1 MILRIAK
8 YNRIIAS
15 ALCMAFCLYTS
26 PAVIYASEIN
36 QTGVPFTTATTIN
49 QNNNIFNIS
58 TNTTNAAGNIGIN
71 TFGRFNVSQGD
82 IVNLNLINAQNKL
95 VNLIFDS
102 SASQIDGIV
111 NSYMNGQ
118 IGGNVLFANPNGFV
132 VGSTGVFNV
141 GSLTLITPTESF
153 MKSLFS
159 GDKTNPD
166 IVNENLDSLITF
178 NMNGSDYL
186 LLGGGKDTKIKL
198 MPAPITINGKINSG
212 GGIDL
217 LNGGQEINI
226 GNGAELNANMN
237 FSVSEGVVTATPKE
251 NVTPTPVEKTY
262 DEAGKL
268 VNQKYKLAMDGGNG
282 IVIASQNTAQNRDY
296 LSSIV
301 NIDGKVN
308 ANGANVFAQ
317 TEIYNIDKAENV
329 STSLINVKS
338 NGDIQG
344 YDVALNAIAQAKDL
358 DSDVL
363 GAIESDTWLNY
374 LRPEEWIDA
383 VIDDFVHLGSLK
395 TKVTV
400 ESGAK
405 ITAADD
411 ISINSISL
419 LDFSPL
425 LPYTAPTFAFGYWD
439 FDSETETKVKSGASL
454 TAGKNLDVKALT
466 DFHMFN
472 EIKSSSLIEV
482 VDVKHKLGRLG
493 SYTLNLSL
501 INTINKAVIENGAN
515 LNVAKDINVIA
526 SMLRDYS
533 NQTKNGLI
541 PVVDRNRGSAG
552 VAIGIYSL
560 SSDNEAIMNADANIN
575 GGLTVLADYIGK
587 IDSSVQAASYAAG
600 EDGDFGAVGRI
611 VNSLLGGIQKLTP
624 VFETLKTSRAARAD
638 AIFNNIATTGA
649 LNVSV
654 DNVKNYAYIGDSDKG
669 IKPVIKAGNITVGA
683 TLTDNKS
690 MTYAETESDN
700 AKDSAAGSIAVNVKN
715 LDADAKVYG
724 DLTLSGSDISQALII
739 RSKTDVQHPQGYLDW
754 VKETLHGLGI
764 LNDIDK
770 THADITKVDSSNVDE
785 FLAQYGL
792 SRDFQTDVDN
802 AGEKLAIFN
811 VIDFNTLGAHGFFNT
826 FATSQ
831 ANAKTNEGKTNAWAG
846 AIATA
851 VFNTKSNAELAG
863 GSSIN
868 LTGNDADKNN
878 ILIQSDTISEMWSG
892 AALMS
897 SFNYDKLFAGMTARD
912 GDSAGGSI
920 SVQVGVIDTIAKIGE
935 NVLVQT
941 TGNGVTGNIDVL
953 AKENG
958 EYVNVGNGTSAAD
971 KAGKGGDIAVTVLA
985 GGKTKAYIDRNADIN
1000 AKNIS
1005 VNATKDDVLVHGLI
1019 AYVNSENT
1027 KSFGISTIGIGDTV
1041 EAYIKGNINAA
1052 QDVLVNAEY
1061 DKILVNAIINAGVA
1075 KNGAPI
1081 EQERMLEPQDVDSSV
1096 SSLDDFMSEDSI
1108 ELDAMSDILPD
1119 DGILGN
1125 LNLANNQYV
1134 NPNRRTTAYA
1144 GNILLNVSN
1153 STVKSYI
1160 DDNAKV
1166 LAGNDVKVDAK
1177 SSDKNVQVA
1186 GILAVN
1192 GKSGGG
1198 ASVTFDLSK
1207 NNVQAYIGS
1216 AVVDASHDISVGA
1229 GENNLLVAV
1238 SAGIGQAKD
1247 SSGVGVVSLDIQKNN
1262 IEAAIKDGAKINTN
1276 VDNATQSVSVNADLK
1291 NKLVKA
1297 VGALTIQSGGGEGS
1311 GAKGAA
1317 IDGDVAIN
1325 SVKAYIQGADVN
1337 ASDKL
1342 NVSAS
1347 QKTNLVDVSMSGA
1360 VSAQNRAYDGTVAVY
1375 TSSGETSA
1383 YIKDTK
1389 INKTAGRTN
1398 KGASTTVSADN
1409 TYDNVTITGTVTGAS
1424 SNAVGGSFRID
1435 WIADKIN
1442 SYIAKSDIDA
1452 TGALNMTNNSTLDS
1466 VAITVAGQGSKDENA
1481 YGGAIMLAVDSTVQN
1496 NYIDDSDIN
1505 TGSLTFDSDS
1515 VFKTVGVTGAVTV
1528 ATSGKAIGGSVY
1540 FAVAANDI
1548 NTFVTN
1554 SDVVSANDV
1563 NMTSDYTIDN
1573 VSVIFAGSGGRG
1585 AAASGSVDTVI
1596 NNSNSNTYIANKN
1609 DNEKSHNSTNVTANN
1624 GKITLKGNNDVS
1636 INTINGSIAVSLS
1649 SNAIGAAINT
1659 VVDNNDLQAYVESAT
1674 VTAKNDVDISATS
1687 DESVMSISIGGAGG
1701 DGLTAAGSVNTMV
1714 MSSDI
1719 NSFINDSVVTSQT
1732 ENVKV
1737 TASGDSTITGGTGA
1751 ASISVGSMA
1760 FGLSLVTGVINNSIQ
1775 AYIENSKVD
1784 ASKDVSL
1791 SATANESIGTKTKP
1805 FITVAGGYSE
1815 EVTGEGVLDTMV
1827 INSTAKTEIKGTKTI
1842 GNDKKGITAGND
1854 VILSSSG
1861 TDTLYAVG
1869 GSVGASAE
1877 IGVGAT
1883 INTIVVDK
1891 DTLSNVENTKI
1902 SAKNINAKST
1912 ETDNFFTTV
1921 VAASGA
1927 GTGALSGVI
1936 NTNVITSDV
1945 KSTIK
1950 NSTINATNDIDID
1963 SKATA
1968 NMQTITGA
1976 VSGAGTAGIGLS
1988 AVNDV
1993 IRYRLESSADNV
2005 VATFDKLNID
2015 AQTDNTYKFS
2025 TVSGA
2030 GGGTAGVT
2038 GVENINYINNSVKAF
2053 ATGDL
2058 TGNKADI
2065 TAKDKVTFTD
2075 SYSGTVGGGGT
2086 AGVGATVEV
2095 NEVTSTVLAYIGG
2108 SKVKIN
2114 DIDIKANGE
2123 QNFDGIFAAGFAGSG
2138 FVSGA
2143 GTVLVNTVE
2152 TTVKAYVTDNTK
2164 IALING
2170 ENESAINTLK
2180 LTAQNDMTLTEHTG
2194 ALAVGLSGGGIGA
2207 TVVVNNIKNTVEAY
2221 TGKNANIYAN
2231 TINIDATSNN
2241 NLGKS
2246 NDPLLAV
2253 SGAGGLYAGIA
2264 GTVLYTSV
2272 EDSVSAYTG
2281 ENNSIK
2287 LSDNGKLDINAEDIT
2302 KVYTGIGGVGL
2313 GAVGVGASVG
2323 YTVVENT
2330 VLAFVGAGTGI
2341 TGDSANISIT
2351 ANSNEYANSKAIV
2364 VSGGVGALSGGVLYN
2379 SFGKQVGN
2387 ASYNE
2392 LSDKDKENFNAA
2404 NSQRN
2409 EALSKANEKTAGAD
2423 NSYKN
2428 SYNALLD
2435 RVKENKN
2442 TKGSKV
2448 RDIAKKTSED
2458 SLYTKAEGSGSS
2470 LPTTERT
2477 KTTSAFVD
2485 TSASIKA
2492 NTLKIN
2498 AQNTDDV
2505 TFNLLGDAFGFIGVG
2520 ISAAISDVQTTTNAF
2535 IQNNANID
2543 VNSFSLKADSNDTQ
2557 KLEANATTGGVTSG
2571 SGSITYAVS
2580 NKTTNAYVNQ
2590 NTVIKSLNDLLIN
2603 TASVSDLTS
2612 NSNGFSG
2619 GGVVVGVS
2627 SAKSKSQGSSRI
2639 DIGEG
2644 VGLTSTNG
2652 KIEITT
2658 NTTDT
2663 SNTDAQAATGSLVGG
2678 TGGEAFSTTGKDS
2691 TINIGANFS
2700 ASAAGDLN
2708 ITSTSKNTSKSNS
2721 NGRAYGGISA
2731 GGTKTSSDINQT
2743 SGVKIADATSEKN
2756 ISAAKV
2762 NISSSADNN
2771 AKADTYAGIGA
2782 AAGIAGSGVYTNITS
2797 NNNVSVGKNYNVTTG
2812 KYDVSA
2818 DTNNVYKSYN
2828 KSDAKGIIAVAI
2840 PFIENTVNST
2850 VSAVSDSNINSQTS
2864 VTVKAA
2870 NEIQK
2875 AAVDGY
2881 DLYGG
2886 SGGLGDGAGG
2896 HIHDYITMT
2905 TSADFG
2911 GNYAKAN
2918 GKFGEGS
2925 IDISAYNIANI
2936 NEKADLYSLGGISGA
2951 DMDSMVDLSATA
2963 TTTISNG
2970 GIETINDH
2978 INYVARNDIDV
2989 YTKSNSESYGG
3000 VAGAGGNSSAIVNSV
3015 ISEVIFNDTVK
3026 STSGRDTNIS
3036 AISNKN
3042 VEAYMYARTR
3052 GAFSILNDQANAK
3065 SNNSVAKITIKGN
3078 GLDDETSGNA
3088 VITAYDS
3095 INIIAK
3101 NTSDKI
3107 KATRDSKAYQIW
3119 CIPVTGT
3126 GREYT
3131 NNAKSGEIVVNGILK
3146 SGKGFNKSLIIDM
3159 DGTLHKNGIDAEE
3172 TQTGSISSADIDV
3185 DIDLYKQSEARA
3197 TAEYNDCT
3205 QVEQNSIKSYKT
3217 VITNQKNEIATRNAA
3232 ITTNNNSIDTYYDE
3246 FKTQY
3251 SGEDI
3256 VLPYINAARAYW
3268 ADVTNTEKATA
3279 YQNAK
3284 DTMDGQ
3290 AGSLPDDIK
3299 AIISNIKAKADVIT
3313 QDCEKIIQ
3321 CNNAIASAQANIDT
3335 IEASIKDI
3343 TDKYLAQIA
3352 VLEAKIHE
3360 LEEKKE
3366 AGSEFPVFSIVVDDV
3381 IIRNGEINFYGDGK
3395 TGVNGNG
3402 WIKTPG
3408 NNASIT
3414 ILNNSVSNL
3423 VFNKLSINGD
3433 LKGGVNFIDSVKGAD
3448 LHFKTEADKP
3458 SIISITNT
3466 VDKNDPT
3473 VQIDSDSHAGDIV
3486 LRGITENPY
3495 GAVEITNYTGNVMS
3509 EGGITAKDLHIRV
3522 PNGGYEQQ
3530 YQPKEQKIGGS
3541 GGTGAVV
3548 ASGDIIIA
3556 AKTIDINGLI
3566 KSGTE
3571 IKEVTI
3577 PDFTVIKKD
3586 DGKYYQSVG
3595 GLETEMTES
3604 TVTAGYYYL
3613 TLTNDTS
3620 DLASLRQIKA
3630 YFRPSDATATGTNIA
3645 GDIYLF
3651 KADTSGGN
3659 ITLTGNIVNSSGTG
3673 GKIELLNGYGH
3684 INVVNNSNHNLITS
3698 ALNADTKTKGLLTIN
3713 DFKMSSATDT
3723 TFDNITQADLTTA
3736 FLNEHAGKYTAT
3748 IIDENSNNL
3757 NIKTTAENITA
3768 GNGYWS
3774 GTTSKSTTADG
3785 ATMYSTSYIP
3795 GEDAYVITSAGKS
3808 GSYQRYVKRSW
3819 WTEFWY
3825 GKKYETVYFHQDPT
3839 YDVKQNAVA
3848 VNFVGFDSP
3857 QINITSNGTG
3867 DIAMN
3872 SNISAITGD
3881 INIQS
3886 AGNILTNSVNY
3897 AISGKNITLTAGGA
3911 GNLKNIGEN
3920 VGGIAIRPVQVVVYD
3935 NGLLTAKG
3943 NDVYLN
3949 YPKTDI
3955 SNIVLN
3961 ANNYAYLAT
3970 DDGTMDM
3977 QGKTKVGLNAKEL
3990 DLRADKINI
3999 NPSDIAEGGD
4009 YNINVS
4015 NWRARAKDDIYI
4027 DNRGDITAKYIVSE
4041 NNKNITLIS
4050 RLGGIK
4056 AGDTDAYSDYNIIGG
4071 NVNLISNEKNIGSAD
4086 KPLRIANNG
4095 IYYVLAKD
4103 DIYIDSGA
4111 KIYVDDIVSKNG
4123 SVNLN
4128 AKFGIISS
4136 EITTDINGKAVVYNA
4151 DGSITYQDGTPVA
4164 HNDIRLYNIFSDGN
4178 INLKTETGNIENIFA
4193 DTNGVI
4199 NASAGYTGDSIADAT
4214 SDVHIT
4220 LMSKSPTDEELNK
4233 LKNNE
4238 ISFEDF
4244 ISGYKDMTLG
4254 VIKAT
4259 QNITLSSEKGVKNAD
4274 ANSYIQGGSI
4284 TINAIGDVGS
4294 DASKIELVPSKE
4306 VAVYTRAGNNV
4317 YLDNKN
4323 ELKINKIDV
4332 TGGDTS
4338 SEYAKNQSN
4347 SLDNVVINSE
4357 SNITNAARTQNVEE
4371 AYVYYDK
4378 DGNVVDTPTEGGTTI
4393 TVHQLKTETQ
4403 TVPNVRAENI
4413 SLSSGGNIGDYSN
4426 ELIVNT
4432 TSEDNNKGLIYNA
4445 LQKAYIK
4452 GINGTL
4458 NIISG
4463 NSSGD
4468 VEIVSTDTTVIAN
4481 NITTGGN
4488 VKINAQTDVFATNII
4503 ADNAAHNSSIQI
4515 LGKDVVLNNAIAKQ
4529 IILNDNNT
4537 VITGNITTDKLT
4549 DTSLNGTVINSANIN
4564 PLAAPSDYIL
4574 TADSSG
4580 NISVKNSVINGN
4592 TSLVTNNNGEI
4603 YIEGS
4608 KIIGDTENTTL
4619 SADSSGNISVKNS
4632 VINGNTSLVTNNNG
4646 EIYIEGSNFIGD
4658 TENTTLSADSS
4669 GNVLVKNSVIN
4680 GNTSLTANNQNL
4692 YIENTKIT
4700 GNTNLKAKGNTEITT
4715 LTVNGEM
4722 NNQSA
4727 NMNVTDRLDVTG
4739 NANISTANNVR
4750 IANGHINN
4758 NLNVDAQNI
4767 KVDEIQ
4773 LDGNINAAANTVN
4786 INTSYNFNIGNI
4798 QGKDNLY
4805 TQDIIIN
4812 SADSMINGKTGDDI
4826 NLYAK
4831 NINLIAGNSIGTN
4844 GNKININLPDNNSIA
4859 VVAGNDMNIRT
4870 IGGSAN
4876 YTKIISKNANIDSD
4890 NIVAIRNMNVDNL
4903 ELKTMSTDINIIG
4916 NVNKKAD
4923 INTIDKTIAINN
4935 VDFVPSYSATSQ
4947 LHTGILPFYL
4957 VTDSNKNIIVDSK
4970 FVVRHDQNI
4979 LINGTDVESS
4989 MESEAIKA
4997 GETNQKNSERKT
5009 NIIESNKVIYE
5020 IRNLSDESVI
5030 IRTINGEIATPEN
5043 INEIINFGNKI
5054 SENK

>member
-1 MILRIAK
+1 MFLRNAK
-8 YNRIIAS
+8 YNRIIAFLLS
-15 ALCMAFCLYTS
+15 MTFLSYSS
-26 PAVIYASEIN
+26 PLVLYASEIH
-36 QTGVPFTTATTIN
+36 QTGVPFKTSTNIN
-49 QNNNIFNIS
+49 HNNNIFNIT
-58 TNTTNAAGNIGIN
+58 TNTTNAAGNVGIN

-82 IVNLNLINAQNKL
+82 IVNLNLINNQNKL

-102 SASQIDGIV
+102 SASQINGIV

-132 VGSTGVFNV
+132 VGENGVFNV
-141 GSLTLITPTESF
+141 GSLTLMTPTQSF
-153 MKSLFS
+153 MKSIFS
-159 GDKTNPD
+159 GDSSNPT
-166 IVNENLDSLITF
+166 IVNDNLDSLISF

-186 LLGGGKDTKIKL
+186 LLGGGKDTPIKL
-198 MPAPITINGKINSG
+198 MPSQITVKGKINSG
-212 GGIDL
+212 AGIDI
-217 LNGGQEINI
+217 LNGGQNI
-226 GNGAELNANMN
+226 DISNGAELNANMK
-237 FSVSEGVVTATPKE
+237 FSVSGGVVTATKKQ
-251 NVTPTPVEKTY
+251 NVTPTVTEKNY
-262 DEAGKL
+262 DETGKL
-268 VNQKYKLAMDGGNG
+268 VNQQYKLAMDGGNG
-282 IVIASQNTAQNRDY
+282 IVIVSQNTAQNRDY

-301 NIDGKVN
+301 NLDGKVK
-308 ANGANVFAQ
+308 ANGGNVLAQ
-317 TEIYNIDKAENV
+317 TEIYNTDKAEDV
-329 STSLINVKS
+329 SNSLINVKS
-338 NGDIQG
+338 DGNLQG
-344 YDVALNAIAQAKDL
+344 YDVSLNAIAIADDL
-358 DSDVL
+358 DTDVL
-363 GAIESDTWLNY
+363 GIRETDSWLNY

-383 VIDDFVHLGSLK
+383 VIDDFVHVGKLK

-411 ISINSISL
+411 ISVNSVSL
-419 LDFSPL
+419 LKMDNL
-425 LPYTAPTFAFGYWD
+425 LPYTAPTFAFGYWN
-439 FDSETETKVKSGASL
+439 FDSETESKIKSGASL
-454 TAGKNLDVKALT
+454 TAGNNLSVKALT
-466 DFHMFN
+466 DFYMYN
-472 EIKSSSLIEV
+472 NVKSTSLIEV
-482 VDVKHKLGRLG
+482 VDVKHKFGRLG

-501 INTINKAVIENGAN
+501 IDTVNRAVIENGAD
-515 LNVAKDINVIA
+515 LNVSKDINVIA
-526 SMLRDYS
+526 STLRDYT
-533 NQTKNGLI
+533 NTTKNGLI

-552 VAIGIYSL
+552 VAVGIYSL
-560 SSDNEAIMNADANIN
+560 SSKNEAIMNADADIN
-575 GGLTVLADYIGK
+575 GSLTVLADYIGK
-587 IDSSVQAASYAAG
+587 LESSVEAASYAPG

-611 VNSLLGGIQKLTP
+611 VNSLIGGIQKLTP
-624 VFETLKTSRAARAD
+624 VFETLKTARAVRAD
-638 AIFNNIATTGA
+638 AVFNNIATTAA

-654 DNVKNYAYIGDSDKG
+654 DNVENKAYIGDSEKG
-669 IKPVIKAGNITVGA
+669 IKPVIKAGNVTVGS

-739 RSKTDVQHPQGYLDW
+739 RSKTDVQHPEGYLDW

-764 LNDIDK
+764 LKDIDK

-792 SRDFQTDVDN
+792 SRDFQTDIDN

-811 VIDFNTLGAHGFFNT
+811 VVDFNTLGAHGTFNT

-846 AIATA
+846 AVATA
-851 VFNTKSNAELAG
+851 VFDTKSNAELVS
-863 GSSIN
+863 GSNIN
-868 LTGNDADKNN
+868 LTGNDTDKNN
-878 ILIQSDTISEMWSG
+878 ILIQADTNSEMWTG

-897 SFNYDKLFAGMTARD
+897 AFNYKSLFSGMTARD

-920 SVQVGVIDTIAKIGE
+920 AVQVGVIDTIAKIGE
-935 NVLVQT
+935 DVIIKPS
-941 TGNGVTGNIDVL
+941 GNGVTGNIDVL
-953 AKENG
+953 ARENG
-958 EYVNVGNGTSAAD
+958 EYVNAGNGTSAAD
-971 KAGKGGDIAVTVLA
+971 KKGKGGDISVTVLA
-985 GGKTKAYIDRNADIN
+985 GGKTKAYIDKNSDIN

-1019 AYVNSENT
+1019 AYVNAENT
-1027 KSFGISTIGIGDTV
+1027 KSFGISTIGVGDTV
-1041 EAYIKGNINAA
+1041 EAYIKGNVNASE
-1052 QDVLVNAEY
+1052 DVLVNAGY

-1075 KNGAPI
+1075 KNGATL
-1081 EQERMLEPQDVDSSV
+1081 EQDRMLEPQDVDSSV
-1096 SSLDDFMSEDSI
+1096 SSLDDFMSEDTV
-1108 ELDAMSDILPD
+1108 ELDALSEILPD
-1119 DGILGN
+1119 DNILEN

-1144 GNILLNVSN
+1144 GNILLNVAN

-1166 LAGNDVKVDAK
+1166 LAGNDVKVNAQ

-1207 NNVQAYIGS
+1207 NNVQSYIGS
-1216 AVVDASHDISVGA
+1216 AIVDAHNEISVGA
-1229 GENNLLVAV
+1229 GEDNLLVAV

-1247 SSGVGVVSLDIQKNN
+1247 SSGVGIVSLDIQKNN
-1262 IEAAIKDGAKINTN
+1262 IEAAIKNGAKINTN
-1276 VDNATQSVSVNADLK
+1276 VDDTAQSVSVAADLK
-1291 NKLVKA
+1291 NKLVKT
-1297 VGALTIQSGGGEGS
+1297 VGALTIQAGGGEGN

-1317 IDGDVAIN
+1317 VDGDVALN
-1325 SVKAYIQGADVN
+1325 SVKSYIQGADVN

-1342 NVSAS
+1342 NVSAA
-1347 QKTNLVDVSMSGA
+1347 QKTTLVDVSLSGG
-1360 VSAQNRAYDGTVAVY
+1360 VSAQNSSYDGTVAVY
-1375 TSSGETSA
+1375 VSSGETSA

-1389 INKTAGRTN
+1389 INKTEGRTN
-1398 KGASTTVSADN
+1398 KGVSTTVSADG
-1409 TYDNVTITGTVTGAS
+1409 TFDNVSVTGTVTGAS
-1424 SNAVGGSFRID
+1424 SDAAGGSFRID
-1435 WIADKIN
+1435 WISDKIN
-1442 SYIAKSDIDA
+1442 SYISKSEIDS
-1452 TGALNMTNNSTLDS
+1452 TGSLKMANNSTLDS
-1466 VAITVAGQGSKDENA
+1466 VAITVAGQGSSGDNA
-1481 YGGAIMLAVDSTVQN
+1481 YGGAIMLVVDDTVQK
-1496 NYIDDSDIN
+1496 NYIDDSDIS
-1505 TGSLTFDSDS
+1505 TGNLTFDSDS
-1515 VFKTVGVTGAVTV
+1515 VFKTVGVTGAVTA

-1540 FAVAANDI
+1540 FAIADNDI
-1548 NTFVTN
+1548 STFVEN
-1554 SDVVSANDV
+1554 SDVVSANDID
-1563 NMTSDYTIDN
+1563 MSSDYTIGN

-1585 AAASGSVDTVI
+1585 AAASGSVDTII
-1596 NNSNSNTYIANKN
+1596 NNSNSNIYIANKK
-1609 DNEKSHNSTNVTANN
+1609 DNEKSHNSANISSTD

-1636 INTINGSIAVSLS
+1636 INTINGSIAVSLE

-1659 VVDNNDLQAYVESAT
+1659 VVDNSDLQAYVESAI
-1674 VTAKNDVDISATS
+1674 VTSKNDVDISAKS
-1687 DESVMSISIGGAGG
+1687 DESVMSVSIGGAGG
-1701 DGLTAAGSVNTMV
+1701 DGLTASGSVNTMV
-1714 MSSDI
+1714 IASDI
-1719 NSFINDSVVTSQT
+1719 NSFINDSAVTSS
-1732 ENVKV
+1732 EGNVNV
-1737 TASGDSTITGGTGA
+1737 TASGDSSITGGTGA
-1751 ASISVGSMA
+1751 ASVSVSSMA
-1760 FGLSLVTGVINNSIQ
+1760 FGISLVTGVINNSVQ
-1775 AYIENSKVD
+1775 AYIENSEVN
-1784 ASKDVSL
+1784 AYKDISL
-1791 SATANESIGTKTKP
+1791 SAEANETIGTKLKP

-1827 INSTAKTEIKGTKTI
+1827 INSTAKAEIKGTKTE

-1854 VILSSSG
+1854 VILSSKG
-1861 TDTLYAVG
+1861 TDTLHAIG

-1883 INTIVVDK
+1883 INTVVVDK
-1891 DTLSNVENTKI
+1891 DTLSNVENTII

-1927 GTGALSGVI
+1927 GTGGLSGVI

-1945 KSTIK
+1945 KSTFK
-1950 NSTINATNDIDID
+1950 NSTLNATNDISIESD
-1963 SKATA
+1963 ATA
-1968 NMQTITGA
+1968 DMQTITGA

-2005 VATFDKLNID
+2005 IATFDKLKINS
-2015 AQTDNTYKFS
+2015 QTDNKYKFS

-2038 GVENINYINNSVKAF
+2038 GVENVNYINNSVKAY

-2075 SYSGTVGGGGT
+2075 SYSGIVAGGGT
-2086 AGVGATVEV
+2086 AGIGATVEV

-2108 SKVKIN
+2108 SNVKIN

-2123 QNFDGIFAAGFAGSG
+2123 QNFDGIFVAGFAGAG
-2138 FVSGA
+2138 FVSGV

-2152 TTVKAYVTDNTK
+2152 TTVKAYVSDNTK

-2170 ENESAINTLK
+2170 EDESAINSLK
-2180 LTAQNDMTLTEHTG
+2180 LTAQNDMNLTEHTG

-2207 TVVVNNIKNTVEAY
+2207 TVVVNKIKNTVEAY
-2221 TGKNANIYAN
+2221 TGKDSYIYAE
-2231 TINIDATSNN
+2231 TINLKATSNN
-2241 NLGKS
+2241 TLGKS

-2264 GTVLYTSV
+2264 GTVLYTGV
-2272 EDSVSAYTG
+2272 EDSVSAYIG
-2281 ENNSIK
+2281 NNNTIK
-2287 LSDNGKLDINAEDIT
+2287 LSDNGTLDIKAKDIT
-2302 KVYTGIGGVGL
+2302 KIYTGIGGVGL
-2313 GAVGVGASVG
+2313 GAVGIGASVG
-2323 YTVVENT
+2323 YTVAENT
-2330 VLAFVGAGTGI
+2330 VLAFIGTGSSV
-2341 TGDSANISIT
+2341 TGENADISIS
-2351 ANSNEYANSKAIV
+2351 ANSNEYANSEAIV
-2364 VSGGVGALSGGVLYN
+2364 VAGGVGSLAGGVLYN

-2404 NSQRN
+2404 NSQKD
-2409 EALSKANEKTAGAD
+2409 EAVSKVNEKIAGAD

-2435 RVKENKN
+2435 RVIADKN

-2448 RDIAKKTSED
+2448 RNIPKKTSED
-2458 SLYTKAEGSGSS
+2458 SLFTKAEGSGSS

-2485 TSASIKA
+2485 SSANIKA
-2492 NTLKIN
+2492 NSLKIN
-2498 AQNTDDV
+2498 AKNKDDV
-2505 TFNLLGDAFGFIGVG
+2505 NLKILGDSIGFIGVG
-2520 ISAAISDVQTTTNAF
+2520 ISAAISDEQTTTNAF
-2535 IQNNANID
+2535 IQNNSNID
-2543 VNSFSLKADSNDTQ
+2543 VKSFSLKAESGDKQ
-2557 KLEANATTGGVTSG
+2557 KLNTNAATGGVTSG

-2580 NKTTNAYVNQ
+2580 DKTTNAYVNQ
-2590 NTVIKSLNDLLIN
+2590 NTVIKSVNDLLIN
-2603 TASVSDLTS
+2603 TVSESDLTT
-2612 NSNGFSG
+2612 NSDAFSG
-2619 GGVVVGVS
+2619 GAIVVGVS
-2627 SAKSKSQGSSRI
+2627 SAKSKSQGSTRI

-2644 VGLTSTNG
+2644 VGLTSTDG

-2663 SNTDAQAATGSLVGG
+2663 SDSDAQAATGSLVGG
-2678 TGGEAFSTTGKDS
+2678 TGAEAYSTTGKDS

-2743 SGVKIADATSEKN
+2743 SGVKISDADSEKN
-2756 ISAAKV
+2756 ISAEKV
-2762 NISSSADNN
+2762 NISSGADNN

-2797 NNNVSVGKNYNVTTG
+2797 DNNVSVGKNYNVITG

-2818 DTNNVYKSYN
+2818 ETNNVYKSYN

-2864 VTVKAA
+2864 ITVKAA

-2886 SGGLGDGAGG
+2886 SGGLADGGGG

-2911 GNYAKAN
+2911 GKYAQAN

-2925 IDISAYNIANI
+2925 VDISAYNIANI
-2936 NEKADLYSLGGISGA
+2936 NEKADLYSQGGISGA

-2970 GIETINDH
+2970 GTETINDH

-3000 VAGAGGNSSAIVNSV
+3000 VAGAGGNSSAIADKV

-3052 GAFSILNDQANAK
+3052 GVFSVLNDQANAK
-3065 SNNSVAKITIKGN
+3065 SNNSVAKITVNGN
-3078 GLDDETSGNA
+3078 GLDDEISGNA
-3088 VITAYDS
+3088 VISAYDS
-3095 INIIAK
+3095 INITAK

-3107 KATRDSKAYQIW
+3107 KASRDSKAYQIW
-3119 CIPVTGT
+3119 CIPVTGK

-3146 SGKGFNKSLIIDM
+3146 SGKGFNKSLTIDM

-3172 TQTGSISSADIDV
+3172 TQTGTISSADIDV
-3185 DIDLYKQSEARA
+3185 DIDLYQQSKARA

-3205 QVEQNSIKSYKT
+3205 QVEQNEINGYKT
-3217 VITNQKNEIATRNAA
+3217 VIANQENEITNCNTEITNA
-3232 ITTNNNSIDTYYDE
+3232 NNDIDNYYDDY
-3246 FKTQY
+3246 KDK
-3251 SGEDI
+3251 SGGSEDI
-3256 VLPYINAARAYW
+3256 VQPYINAARAYW
-3268 ADVTNTEKATA
+3268 EDVTDTEKATA
-3279 YQNAK
+3279 YQDAK
-3284 DTMDGQ
+3284 DTMDEK
-3290 AGSLPDDIK
+3290 AGALSDEIK
-3299 AIISNIKAKADVIT
+3299 TIISNIKAKADVIT
-3313 QDCEKIIQ
+3313 DDCEKIVDCQ
-3321 CNNAIASAQANIDT
+3321 NAIVSAQTNIDN

-3343 TDKYLAQIA
+3343 TDKYIVQME
-3352 VLEAKIHE
+3352 VLEEKIHE

-3366 AGSEFPVFSIVVDDV
+3366 AGMEFPVYSIVVDDV

-3414 ILNNSVSNL
+3414 VLNNSVSNL

-3448 LHFKTEADKP
+3448 LHFETEADKP
-3458 SIISITNT
+3458 SKISITNT

-3495 GAVEITNYTGNVMS
+3495 GAVEITNYTGNIMS

-3522 PNGGYEQQ
+3522 PNGGYEQH
-3530 YQPKEQKIGGS
+3530 YQPEEQKIGGS
-3541 GGTGAVV
+3541 SGTGAIV

-3566 KSGTE
+3566 KSGSE

-3577 PDFTVIKKD
+3577 PDFTVTKKD
-3586 DGKYYQSVG
+3586 NGKYYQTIG
-3595 GLETEMTES
+3595 GIEREMTES
-3604 TVTAGYYYL
+3604 SVTAGYYYL
-3613 TLTNDTS
+3613 TLGDTS

-3630 YFRPSDATATGTNIA
+3630 YFRPSDLTETGTNIA

-3651 KADTSGGN
+3651 KTDTSGGN
-3659 ITLTGNIVNSSGTG
+3659 ITITGNIVNSSGSG
-3673 GKIELLNGYGH
+3673 GTIELLNGYGH
-3684 INVVNNSNHNLITS
+3684 INIVNNSNHNLITN
-3698 ALNADTKTKGLLTIN
+3698 ALNADTKTNGLLTIN

-3723 TFDNITQADLTTA
+3723 TFDDITQTDLTTA
-3736 FLNEHAGKYTAT
+3736 FLNEHSGKYTAKVT
-3748 IIDENSNNL
+3748 EDNNNL
-3757 NIKTTAENITA
+3757 NIKTTAENITD

-3774 GTTSKSTTADG
+3774 GATSTSTTSDG

-3795 GEDAYVITSAGKS
+3795 GEDAYVITIAGKS

-3825 GKKYETVYFHQDPT
+3825 GKKYETVYFQQDPT
-3839 YDVKQNAVA
+3839 YDVKQNPVA

-3857 QINITSNGTG
+3857 EISITSNGTG
-3867 DIAMN
+3867 DVVMN
-3872 SNISAITGD
+3872 NNISAISGD
-3881 INIQS
+3881 INIKTG
-3886 AGNILTNSVNY
+3886 GNLLTNSVNY
-3897 AISGKNITLTAGGA
+3897 AISGNNITLKAGEA
-3911 GNLKNIGEN
+3911 GSLKNIGEN
-3920 VGGIAIRPVQVVVYD
+3920 VGGIAIRPIQIVSYE
-3935 NGLLTAKG
+3935 NGLLNAQG
-3943 NDVYLN
+3943 NDVYIN

-3955 SNIVLN
+3955 SNIVLI
-3961 ANNYAYLAT
+3961 ADNYAYLAT
-3970 DDGTMDM
+3970 DNGTMDM
-3977 QGKTKVGLNAKEL
+3977 KGKTKVGLNAKEF
-3990 DLRADKINI
+3990 DLRADRINI

-4009 YNINVS
+4009 YGINVS

-4027 DNRGDITAKYIVSE
+4027 ENKGNITAKYIVSE
-4041 NNKNITLIS
+4041 NNKDITLIS
-4050 RLGGIK
+4050 RLGEIK
-4056 AGDTDAYSDYNIIGG
+4056 SGDTETYSDYNIIGG
-4071 NVNLISNEKNIGSAD
+4071 NINLISNEKNIGSAD

-4095 IYYVLAKD
+4095 IYYVVAKD

-4111 KIYVDDIVSKNG
+4111 KIYADNIRSRDG

-4151 DGSITYQDGTPVA
+4151 DGSITYKDGTPVA
-4164 HNDIRLYNIFSDGN
+4164 HNAIRLYNIFSDGN
-4178 INLKTETGNIENIFA
+4178 INMKTETGNIENIFV

-4199 NASAGYTGDSIADAT
+4199 NAVSGYIGDNIADAT
-4214 SDVHIT
+4214 SDINIT
-4220 LMSKSPTDEELNK
+4220 FASKAPTDDEISK

-4238 ISFEDF
+4238 ITFEEY

-4254 VIKAT
+4254 NIKTT
-4259 QNITLSSEKGVKNAD
+4259 QNVTLSSEKGVKKAD
-4274 ANSYIQGGSI
+4274 AGSYIQGGSI

-4294 DASKIELVPSKE
+4294 NDSKIELVPSKE
-4306 VAVYTRAGNNV
+4306 VAIYTRAGNNV
-4317 YLDNKN
+4317 YLGNKN

-4347 SLDNVVINSE
+4347 SIDNVVINSE
-4357 SNITNAARTQNVEE
+4357 SNITNAAKAQEPEE
-4371 AYVYYDK
+4371 AQVHYDK
-4378 DGNVVDTPTEGGTTI
+4378 NGNIVDNPTEDGNTL
-4393 TVHQLKTETQ
+4393 TVHKLKTETQ
-4403 TVPNVRAENI
+4403 TVPNIRSEFI
-4413 SLSSGGNIGDYSN
+4413 SLTSGGNIGDYST
-4426 ELIVNT
+4426 ELIVDT
-4432 TSEDNNKGLIYNA
+4432 TSDDYNNKGLIYNA
-4445 LQKAYIK
+4445 SKKAYIK

-4468 VEIVSTDTTVIAN
+4468 VEIVSTDTTVRAN
-4481 NITTGGN
+4481 NITTSGN
-4488 VKINAQTDVFATNII
+4488 VKIKSQSDVFASNII
-4503 ADNAAHNSSIQI
+4503 ADSAAHNSNIQI
-4515 LGKDVVLNNAIAKQ
+4515 SGTDVVLSNATAKQ
-4529 IILNDNNT
+4529 IILSDNST
-4537 VITGNITTDKLT
+4537 AISGNITTDNLT
-4549 DTSLNGTVINSANIN
+4549 DSSLNGTVINSANIN
-4564 PLAAPSDYIL
+4564 PLVSPADYIL
-4574 TADSSG
+4574 KADSSG
-4580 NISVKNSVINGN
+4580 NISVKNSVI
-4592 TSLVTNNNGEI
+4592 
-4603 YIEGS
+4603 
-4608 KIIGDTENTTL
+4608 K
-4619 SADSSGNISVKNS
+4619 
-4632 VINGNTSLVTNNNG
+4632 
-4646 EIYIEGSNFIGD
+4646 
-4658 TENTTLSADSS
+4658 
-4669 GNVLVKNSVIN
+4669 
-4680 GNTSLTANNQNL
+4680 GNTSLTANNNGAKKRNL
-4692 YIENTKIT
+4692 NLENTTII
-4700 GNTNLKAKGNTEITT
+4700 GNTDLKANGDTKITT
-4715 LTVNGEM
+4715 LTVDGEM
-4722 NNQSA
+4722 NNQSK
-4727 NMNVTDRLDVTG
+4727 NMNVSGKLDVTG
-4739 NANISTANNVR
+4739 NANITTVNNVR
-4750 IANGHINN
+4750 IANGHINK
-4758 NLNVDAQNI
+4758 NLNVDTKNI
-4767 KVDEIQ
+4767 KIDEIQ
-4773 LDGNINAAANTVN
+4773 LDGNINASANTVDV
-4786 INTSYNFNIGNI
+4786 NTSYDLNIGNI
-4798 QGKDNLY
+4798 QGKNNLY
-4805 TQDIIIN
+4805 TKDIIIN
-4812 SADSMINGKTGDDI
+4812 SARNIINGKTNDDI
-4826 NLYAK
+4826 NIYAK

-4844 GNKININLPDNNSIA
+4844 GNKININLPDKNYIS
-4859 VVAGNDMNIRT
+4859 VEAGNDINIKT
-4870 IGGSAN
+4870 TGGIAN
-4876 YTKIISKNANIDSD
+4876 YTEINSKNANLDSD
-4890 NIVAIRNMNVDNL
+4890 NMVNIRNMNVDNL
-4903 ELKTMSTDINIIG
+4903 ELKTMSTDISIIG
-4916 NVNKKAD
+4916 KVNKKAD
-4923 INTIDKTIAINN
+4923 INTLDKTIVINN
-4935 VDFVPSYSATSQ
+4935 TDFVPSYSATTQ

-4957 VTDSNKNIIVDSK
+4957 ITDSDNNIMVDSG
-4970 FVVRHDQNI
+4970 FVARHAQNI

-4997 GETNQKNSERKT
+4997 GETNQKNSDRKN
-5009 NIIESNKVIYE
+5009 NIIENNKIIYE
-5020 IRNLSDESVI
+5020 IQKLSDESVI
-5030 IRTINGEIATPEN
+5030 IRTINDEIAVPEN
-5043 INEIINFGNKI
+5043 INKFINLGNKI
-5054 SENK
+5054 SENNKKTKEKVNAAKNNKVSYFQ